1 MAQLRHRAKES
12 CCVVTKVH
20 GNTSVKI
27 AVLTVRVNGRVGAV
41 SASHWHASSGSMM
54 KKAGRRMSRQS
65 LKTLDLIFPVSCLKP
80 C

>member
-1 MAQLRHRAKES
+1 MTETLSRDSARRLLLRMAQLRHQAKES

-41 SASHWHASSGSMM
+41 SASHWHASSGIMM
-54 KKAGRRMSRQS
+54 KKA
-65 LKTLDLIFPVSCLKP
+65 
-80 C
+80 